1 MDIAGEVQVDVL
13 HRRYLSV
20 AAARAAALH
29 AEARPQRRL
38 AQTDSGA
45 LANAVERVAEA
56 DGGGGFALARRSRV
70 DGRDE
75 DQLAGSR
82 CVFELLAELL
92 RNFGLDAAVVFEVF
106 GADPELGGHVV
117 DGAE

>member
-13 HRRYLSV
+13 HRCHLSV
-20 AAARAAALH
+20 AAAGTAALH

-38 AQTDSGA
+38 PQADSGA

-56 DGGGGFALARRSRV
+56 DGGCGLALASRSRV

-82 CVFELLAELL
+82 
-92 RNFGLDAAVVFEVF
+92 
-106 GADPELGGHVV
+106 
-117 DGAE
+117 